1 MRSGLTF
8 ALAAALLFGV
18 SGVVAVDAFDSVTPV
33 QMTQFRSVTAAM
45 ILGALA
51 YHRRQTMTGG
61 NLPALAGLGVL
72 LSTVTITFY
81 EAVNRLGVGPG
92 VTLQFLGPALVL
104 IWMRLVQRRSVPAAA
119 WTAAGIALVGTALM
133 NQAWNIDQ
141 ADPIGVAA
149 GLGAAVAFAGYL
161 ILGEHLGKRLPS
173 LTVTAYGFATAALI
187 WVVAVPP
194 RIPQIDGV
202 VWGQLVWVAIA
213 GTTVPFLLE
222 MVALRRA
229 DPGAVGVVATAEPI
243 VAAIAAWMALGER
256 LRAVQIVG
264 GLLVVAGIATVQYVT
279 NNVAPDIPELTV

>member
-1 MRSGLTF
+1 
-8 ALAAALLFGV
+8 
-18 SGVVAVDAFDSVTPV
+18 
-33 QMTQFRSVTAAM
+33 
-45 ILGALA
+45 
-51 YHRRQTMTGG
+51 
-61 NLPALAGLGVL
+61 VL
-72 LSTVTITFY
+72 LSMVTITFY

-104 IWMRLVQRRSVPAAA
+104 IWMRLAQGRPVPSAA
-119 WTAAGIALVGTALM
+119 WLAAGVALAGTALM

-149 GLGAAVAFAGYL
+149 GLAAAVAFAGYL

-173 LTVTAYGFATAALI
+173 LTITAYGFATAALI
-187 WVVAVPP
+187 WVVGVPV

-202 VWGQLVWVAIA
+202 VWGQLVWVAIG
-213 GTTVPFLLE
+213 GTALPFMLE

-243 VAAIAAWMALGER
+243 VAAVAAWIVLSER
-256 LRAVQIVG
+256 LRAIQIVG

>member
-51 YHRRQTMTGG
+51 HHRRQTATDGQ
-61 NLPALAGLGVL
+61 LPMLAALGVL

-81 EAVNRLGVGPG
+81 EAINRLGVGPG

-104 IWMRLVQRRSVPAAA
+104 IWMRLVQRRSVPSAA
-119 WTAAGIALVGTALM
+119 WLAASVALVGTALM
-133 NQAWNIDQ
+133 NEAWNIDQ

-149 GLGAAVAFAGYL
+149 GLGAAVSFAGYL
-161 ILGEHLGKRLPS
+161 IVGEHLGKRLPS

-187 WVVAVPP
+187 WVVVIPP
-194 RIPQIDGV
+194 RLPAIGAV

-213 GTTVPFLLE
+213 GTALPFVLE

-243 VAAIAAWMALGER
+243 VAAFAAWFVLGER
-256 LRAVQIVG
+256 LRAIQVVG
-264 GLLVVAGIATVQYVT
+264 GLLVVTGIATVQFVT